1 MPTNPQ
7 KATDPIADLAS
18 TDMACGVDG
27 TVGVSLVCSAQR
39 NAKLTFEYRLFADG
53 SQPGALDASH
63 KGPCAVYMKNTASAI
78 SDKANGDGW
87 FKIWDEGYDSAAG
100 KWCTEKVIANGGLLS
115 VKVPDDLAGGNYL
128 VRSELLSLQEAD
140 KTPANP
146 QFYVGCAQIFLQST
160 ASTLPKDTVSI
171 PGYVT
176 IQDPSVLFSIYTPKF
191 PYTTPGPAAY
201 QPGVSASK
209 QVSAVTQ
216 QTEGLQPGNALLVN
230 ANWVG
235 TEVSSYSNENG
246 CNTAAEA
253 CWKQANTCYST
264 APPTG
269 SANCKIWEEKCQG
282 IRDACDASSF
292 SGPPNVGAKLVPV
305 TAKAVVIPA
314 AVNEGTSGTSSSS
327 SPVSSI
333 SASPSVEA
341 LSQSA
346 PVSNPLSRASS
357 SSASSASTHLK
368 LELRAERAFQPVGA
382 NSAPPDVVYTT
393 IPLSTAIVPSSTV
406 TNTIFVST
414 TLSSYLIG
422 QPLPTGWT
430 DPASPILPM
439 LTPSQTSSSA
449 APPAS
454 TPTSA
459 PNDRPDTDKVALCGE
474 GKGKCEG
481 EISDLFGSCCS
492 ASGWCGRSAQH
503 CGRGCQEGFGECKR
517 IKRAGRWIAR

>member
-1 MPTNPQ
+1 
-7 KATDPIADLAS
+7 
-18 TDMACGVDG
+18 MACGVDG

-53 SQPGALDASH
+53 EQPGALDASH

-78 SDKANGDGW
+78 SDKATGDGW

-128 VRSELLSLQEAD
+128 VRSELLALQEAD

-160 ASTLPKDTVSI
+160 ATTLPKDTVSI

-176 IQDPSVLFSIYTPKF
+176 IKDPSVLFSIYTPKF

-209 QVSAVTQ
+209 QVTAVTQ
-216 QTEGLQPGNALLVN
+216 QTEGLRPASALLVN

-235 TEVSSYSNENG
+235 TEVSSYSTESG

-253 CWKQANTCYST
+253 CWNQANTCYST

-269 SANCKIWEEKCQG
+269 SANCKIWEAKCQG
-282 IRDACDASSF
+282 IRNACDASSF
-292 SGPPNVGAKLVPV
+292 SGPPNVGKKLAPVAAKV
-305 TAKAVVIPA
+305 VVIPA

-327 SPVSSI
+327 SVTSSI

-341 LSQSA
+341 VTKYA
-346 PVSNPLSRASS
+346 PVSNPVSRI
-357 SSASSASTHLK
+357 SSAASFASAFPK
-368 LELRAERAFQPVGA
+368 MELRAFQPAGSV
-382 NSAPPDVVYTT
+382 SAIPSVVYTT
-393 IPLSTAIVPSSTV
+393 IQQATIVIIPSSTV
-406 TNTIFVST
+406 TNTVFTST
-414 TLSSYLIG
+414 TLSTFLVG

-430 DPASPILPM
+430 DPILNAPLAFTAKDSSSM
-439 LTPSQTSSSA
+439 LTPLQTSSVA
-449 APPAS
+449 AAPAS

-459 PNDRPDTDKVALCGE
+459 PDSHPDTDKVALCGE
-474 GKGKCEG
+474 GEGKCEG
-481 EISDLFGSCCS
+481 EIKDLFGSCCS
-492 ASGWCGRSAQH
+492 AAGWCGRTADH
-503 CGRGCQEGFGECKR
+503 CGTGCQPGFGECKKV
-517 IKRAGRWIAR
+517 KRGGRWISR